1 MIDNALE
8 ALTRAGVDFA
18 FRKGPRNDAELPRG
32 GEVDLEM
39 SASDLRQAEQTL
51 AGVGFFPLRARGH
64 FNHRFFLAF
73 DNGRWIKID
82 VKTKGK
88 PRGIGSESGP
98 GRVFRGVARRIPL
111 SLQRSGPVIALLG
124 PDGAGKGSVGAAL
137 QERVPIATAI
147 LYFGSGGPGRT
158 TGPDA
163 ADPALPHPAREALW
177 HLLRV
182 LRHWRRL
189 TAAYLKAW
197 RGVIVICDRHPIE
210 VVAIRPPRRLPKLER
225 FLFRK
230 LIPKPDLV
238 IVLDA
243 PGEALFARK
252 REHSADVLERMRD
265 AYRREFG
272 ETGVIVS
279 AAGPLDETV
288 AEVSEHVWRQ
298 LKRRRG
304 W

>member
-18 FRKGPRNDAELPRG
+18 VRKGPRNDAELPRG
-32 GEVDLEM
+32 GEIDLEM
-39 SASDLRQAEQTL
+39 RPRDLGRAEQTL

-64 FNHRFFLAF
+64 FNHRFFVGF
-73 DNGRWIKID
+73 DKGRWIKLD

-88 PRGIGSESGP
+88 PRGIGSERDA
-98 GRVFRGVARRIPL
+98 GRVSRGLARRIPL
-111 SLQRSGPVIALLG
+111 SWHRSGPVIALLG
-124 PDGAGKGSVGAAL
+124 PDGAGKGSVSAAL
-137 QERVPIATAI
+137 QERVPIGMAL
-147 LYFGSGGPGRT
+147 LYFGSGGSGGA
-158 TGPDA
+158 TGGEV
-163 ADPALPHPAREALW
+163 ADPPLPHPAREALW

-189 TAAYLKAW
+189 ATAYLKAW
-197 RGVIVICDRHPIE
+197 RGTIVICDRHPIE
-210 VVAIRPPRRLPKLER
+210 VLATRPPRRLPKFER
-225 FLFRK
+225 FLFRT
-230 LIPKPDLV
+230 LIPQPDLV

-243 PGEALFARK
+243 PGDVLFARK
-252 REHSADVLERMRD
+252 GEHSADVLERWRD
-265 AYRREFG
+265 AYRREFA

-279 AAGPLDETV
+279 ADGPLDETV

-298 LKRRRG
+298 MKRRRG